1 MAMNGAAPQASGAGL
16 RVTVHSQHGHLPE
29 SLKEAVAGKV
39 ACLSKFLSTIDTID
53 VEIDKDGHDTFLVRA
68 KVATAGPVFRSRVT
82 SAGDP
87 LSGVDVAVERLS
99 RRLKEFKRLRSGR
112 PLHSRPKAA
121 PPRMEETA
129 PAELPEVLDEGVGD
143 S

>member
-1 MAMNGAAPQASGAGL
+1 MNGAAPQASGAAL
-16 RVTVHSQHGHLPE
+16 RITVHSQHGHLPE
-29 SLKEAVAGKV
+29 SLKEAVAVKM
-39 ACLSKFLSTIDTID
+39 ACLTKFLSTIDTID

-68 KVATAGPVFRSRVT
+68 KVATSGPVFRSRVT
-82 SAGDP
+82 SAEDP
-87 LSGVDVAVERLS
+87 LGGVDVAVERLS

-121 PPRMEETA
+121 PPMQEEMPVA
-129 PAELPEVLDEGVGD
+129 DLSGVLDGDAGD